1 MSNTVTKTTFTIDLL
16 KGEGI
21 PFRSGPAGVAFAVIT
36 AVVPIVIAIAFGGT
50 YFHNN
55 VIIALKAKEIA
66 AMEKKIDGLS
76 DAIEQQKALERE
88 KLHYD
93 ICLSE
98 VQSTLGKFNQ
108 WSPVL
113 TTLVENMP
121 HSVILTELEVKQDT
135 VKKKVPKKDDP
146 SKMVEI
152 SVPVTTMRVTVSDSS
167 RTDSDLAVK
176 EFRDHLCSSEVL
188 GPNLEKVDVS
198 KESGT
203 LDGQDIVYYMID
215 CVFRTGS

>member
-1 MSNTVTKTTFTIDLL
+1 MKTTFTIDLL

-36 AVVPIVIAIAFGGT
+36 AAVPIVIAIAIGGI

-55 VIIALKAKEIA
+55 VIMSLKAKEIA
-66 AMEKKIDGLS
+66 VMETKVDGLS
-76 DAIEQQKALERE
+76 DAIEQQKTLEKE
-88 KLHYD
+88 KSHYD

-98 VQSTLGKFNQ
+98 VKSTLGKFNQ

-152 SVPVTTMRVTVSDSS
+152 SAPVTTMRVTVSDST
-167 RTDSDLAVK
+167 RTDSDQAVK
-176 EFRDHLCSSEVL
+176 EFRDHLCSSAVL
-188 GPNLEKVDVS
+188 GPKLEKVDVS

-203 LDGQDIVYYMID
+203 LEGQDIVYYMID
-215 CVFRTGS
+215 CVFKAGL